1 MSSEKEEERELD
13 RLVANL
19 TAAIN
24 QTLHSSKSVDLIM
37 EKIKHKGFTV
47 EFALAAHIV
56 MYKHD
61 KSKSFI
67 RDAELLNS
75 KTSPLRFEFN
85 SDDMEFLKSL
95 RISASDEA

>member
-1 MSSEKEEERELD
+1 MSSEKEEEMEFD

-24 QTLHSSKSVDLIM
+24 QTLHSSKSIELVMD
-37 EKIKHKGFTV
+37 KIKHRGFTV
-47 EFALAAHIV
+47 ELALAAHIV

-67 RDAELLNS
+67 RDATLLKS
-75 KTSPLRFEFN
+75 KTSALRFEFN